1 MELKS
6 KLFNSSY
13 PILLVPFKKKL
24 NRKKVLEYDK
34 EKVRSE
40 KIFLKKLK
48 NLLSKKQ
55 IQNIVWQ
62 QLTLKEGIQ
71 LYKIDA

>member
-1 MELKS
+1 MEL
-6 KLFNSSY
+6 KLFNSRY
-13 PILLVPFKKKL
+13 PNLLVHFKKKL
-24 NRKKVLEYDK
+24 NWKKVLEYDK
-34 EKVRSE
+34 EKVQSE
-40 KIFLKKLK
+40 RIFLKKLK

-71 LYKIDA
+71 LYKTDA

>member
-1 MELKS
+1 MKL

-13 PILLVPFKKKL
+13 PNLLVHFKKKL

-34 EKVRSE
+34 EKELSE

-48 NLLSKKQ
+48 NLLNTKQ

-71 LYKIDA
+71 LHKTDA

>member
-1 MELKS
+1 MEL
-6 KLFNSSY
+6 KLFNSNY
-13 PILLVPFKKKL
+13 PNLLVRFKKKL

-34 EKVRSE
+34 EKVQSE

-55 IQNIVWQ
+55 NQNIVWQ

-71 LYKIDA
+71 LHKTDA